1 MGWLGVVVC
10 FALIVIAPTV
20 VWKQFHDRGSA
31 TTRASG
37 DADMLGTGPVNHTHT
52 HAGSM
57 GHSPATSRPNR
68 SRRSMPTQYSKHK
81 DPNLLKYGGIELNY
95 TLGSTTTYQFDLC
108 NVINCGQSGELWQG
122 YDLYICGLPWG
133 YPTGDVIASS
143 SPNWQPTGYW
153 YNDIDLST
161 KVKFWR
167 RSPVG
172 GRNPVQLSLLGLSRN
187 PWGDDTKSV
196 YFIIGVDH
204 SGADTMAL
212 VKVNFLPATSMDGL
226 VSTNS
231 PNITMVTLN
240 DQGAVDT
247 RIRTP
252 LSSTESIAV
261 ATGYEDKNMWLGWLT
276 ATAASLGMT
285 NCIACSAGRPTL
297 ITVPAPLHFDT
308 DPVGFQCMMSLTMG
322 MELANCT
329 TLAKVFP
336 VAKNNTKPPVFTP
349 ERGNYTCFIRNSG
362 NDIGHI
368 DPLWCQQTVDLTS
381 WTNATRMVWARG
393 DLFCY
398 CGKMTLRP
406 RLPIDWTGTCALV
419 RLALPIILLG
429 APEHSITNN
438 RLLQITPLTRQR
450 RSTYI
455 DAIGVPRGVPD
466 CYKLANPIASG
477 FENLPVISA
486 LFPITPN
493 KNVDRINYIHYNYA
507 TRDAVTGLS
516 EQLASTSLMAIQNR
530 MALDMLLAEKG
541 RVCHMFG
548 KQCCTFIANNTAPDG
563 SVTRAVSNLKTLS
576 SVMADHSG
584 VSNQIL
590 DELSGWFG
598 EWKGALVSGFVSLVG
613 MCCVMVLVGCCCV
626 PCVRSLCSRII
637 ITAIERTDHPPPYQM
652 TALAGEPA
660 ELARDRHGRGKTE
673 FQSRRESHRG
683 GGGGGGWSQGTSCT
697 GGDQGNWNEPRREGA
712 GSRCTQHR
720 PTIPG
725 TDPAQPGAA
734 AS

>member
-10 FALIVIAPTV
+10 FALIAIAPAV
-20 VWKQFHDRGSA
+20 VWKQHHNRASA

-37 DADMLGTGPVNHTHT
+37 DADMLGTGPVDHT
-52 HAGSM
+52 HARADSM
-57 GHSPATSRPNR
+57 GHSPATSHLNR
-68 SRRSMPTQYSKHK
+68 SRRSLPTQYSKHK
-81 DPNLLKYGGIELNY
+81 DPNLLTYGGIELNY

-108 NVINCGQSGELWQG
+108 NVINCGQGGELWQG
-122 YDLYICGLPWG
+122 YDLYICGFPWG
-133 YPTGDVIASS
+133 YPTVNPWCGTWGDVIASS
-143 SPNWQPTGYW
+143 SPHWQPTGYW

-187 PWGDDTKSV
+187 PWGDETKSV

-212 VKVNFLPATSMDGL
+212 VKVNFLPSTSMGGL
-226 VSTNS
+226 GSTKS
-231 PNITMVTLN
+231 PKITMVTLN
-240 DQGAVDT
+240 DHGTVDT

-252 LSSTESIAV
+252 LSPTESIAV
-261 ATGYEDKNMWLGWLT
+261 ATGYEDKNMWLGWLM
-276 ATAASLGMT
+276 ATAASFGMT
-285 NCIACSAGRPTL
+285 NCVACSAGKPTL

-336 VAKNNTKPPVFTP
+336 VVKNNTKPPVFTP

-362 NDIGHI
+362 NNIGHI
-368 DPLWCQQTVDLTS
+368 DPSWCQQTVDLTA

-393 DLFCY
+393 DLFWY
-398 CGKMTLRP
+398 C
-406 RLPIDWTGTCALV
+406 GTCALV
-419 RLALPIILLG
+419 RLALPIVLLG
-429 APEHSITNN
+429 APEHSATNN
-438 RLLQITPLTRQR
+438 SLLQITPLTRQR
-450 RSTYI
+450 RSTVSDAFDFSSETYI

-466 CYKLANPIASG
+466 RYKLANPIASG
-477 FENLPVISA
+477 FENLPIISA

-493 KNVDRINYIHYNYA
+493 KNVDRINYIHYNVQRLSNA

-541 RVCHMFG
+541 GVCHMFG
-548 KQCCTFIANNTAPDG
+548 EQCCTFIANNTAPDG
-563 SVTRAVSNLKTLS
+563 SVTRALSSLKTFS
-576 SVMADHSG
+576 SEMADHSG
-584 VSNQIL
+584 VSNQLL
-590 DELSGWFG
+590 DGLSGWFG
-598 EWKGALVSGFVSLVG
+598 DWKGALVSGLVSLVG
-613 MCCVMVLVGCCCV
+613 VCCVLVLVGCCCV

-637 ITAIERTDHPPPYQM
+637 ITAMGKPEHPPPYQM
-652 TALAGEPA
+652 TALAGES
-660 ELARDRHGRGKTE
+660 TE
-673 FQSRRESHRG
+673 FTRAQCY
-683 GGGGGGWSQGTSCT
+683 TLAIDVVDDIT
-697 GGDQGNWNEPRREGA
+697 G
-712 GSRCTQHR
+712 
-720 PTIPG
+720 
-725 TDPAQPGAA
+725 
-734 AS
+734 

>member
-276 ATAASLGMT
+276 ATAASFGMT

-308 DPVGFQCMMSLTMG
+308 DPCFQWQKIIPNPQSSPRREG
-322 MELANCT
+322 II
-329 TLAKVFP
+329 P
-336 VAKNNTKPPVFTP
+336 V
-349 ERGNYTCFIRNSG
+349 FIRNSG

-406 RLPIDWTGTCALV
+406 RLPIDWTGTCAL
-419 RLALPIILLG
+419 
-429 APEHSITNN
+429 
-438 RLLQITPLTRQR
+438 
-450 RSTYI
+450 YI

-530 MALDMLLAEKG
+530 MALDMLLAEK
-541 RVCHMFG
+541 R
-548 KQCCTFIANNTAPDG
+548 TTNNTAPDG

-683 GGGGGGWSQGTSCT
+683 GGGGGGVEP
-697 GGDQGNWNEPRREGA
+697 GDQLYRR
-712 GSRCTQHR
+712 
-720 PTIPG
+720 
-725 TDPAQPGAA
+725 
-734 AS
+734 